1 MRADIKAELE
11 RLRKALEKEEHPIVR
26 MVIMDKIEEL
36 EKEAEAFS
44 FSLSQKERES
54 HGD

>member
-1 MRADIKAELE
+1 MRQDVRVELE
-11 RLRKALEKEEHPIVR
+11 RLRKALEREEHPIVR

-44 FSLSQKERES
+44 FSLSQKERD
-54 HGD
+54 GRD